1 MTIALFKWYLKMN
14 SEVQTGDTFQGKSTK
29 SSFITAFLY
38 AVSTKRNYVW
48 IRIRKNRIIRP
59 YGRSLKFGEIFL
71 KIKIIVYKKIDCENC
86 GKALENLKIQD
97 KHIVEE
103 LLSIIVNS
111 CGVGGVCCQTQLATA
126 SLASF

>member
-48 IRIRKNRIIRP
+48 IRIRENRIIRP
-59 YGRSLKFGEIFL
+59 YGRSLLVIGLKLAYNTVSQIISFNKAMKPVLQVLSKLQVFIFCSIF
-71 KIKIIVYKKIDCENC
+71 KITKM
-86 GKALENLKIQD
+86 
-97 KHIVEE
+97 
-103 LLSIIVNS
+103 
-111 CGVGGVCCQTQLATA
+111 
-126 SLASF
+126 